1 MIVAFKDNHLSS
13 VSVEYLIDTI
23 ILRDRPQYEARNLV
37 HFF

>member
-13 VSVEYLIDTI
+13 VSVEHLIDTI